1 MYRGGPPV
9 IPCCA
14 PPHHLTTPANAAA
27 CPTWAGRRGCFTGHL
42 RPESADTTAGPVP
55 CQTGYFFEDLQIG
68 QTASLGKTITEA
80 DILLYAAVS
89 TDTNPIHIDA
99 EAAKQSIFGERI
111 AHGMLS
117 AGLIS
122 AVLGTRLPGPGS
134 LYMRQSLR
142 FAAPVKIGD
151 TVKAT
156 ATVTALNPEK
166 KRATLSTVCTVG
178 DVVVIDGEAYV
189 QVPSRA

>member
-1 MYRGGPPV
+1 M
-9 IPCCA
+9 
-14 PPHHLTTPANAAA
+14 T
-27 CPTWAGRRGCFTGHL
+27 
-42 RPESADTTAGPVP
+42 
-55 CQTGYFFEDLQIG
+55 TGYFFEDLQIG

-99 EAAKQSIFGERI
+99 EAAKSSLFGERI

-122 AVLGTRLPGPGS
+122 AVLGTRLPGPGT

-142 FAAPVKIGD
+142 FTAPVRIGD

-156 ATVTALNPEK
+156 VEVTALHPDK
-166 KRATLSTVCTVG
+166 KRATLRTICAVG
-178 DVVVIDGEAYV
+178 QEMVIEGEAYV
-189 QVPSRA
+189 QVPSRG

>member
-1 MYRGGPPV
+1 M
-9 IPCCA
+9 
-14 PPHHLTTPANAAA
+14 
-27 CPTWAGRRGCFTGHL
+27 
-42 RPESADTTAGPVP
+42 
-55 CQTGYFFEDLQIG
+55 
-68 QTASLGKTITEA
+68 
-80 DILLYAAVS
+80 
-89 TDTNPIHIDA
+89 
-99 EAAKQSIFGERI
+99 FGERI

-122 AVLGTRLPGPGS
+122 AVLGTRLPGPGP

-156 ATVTALNPEK
+156 VTITGLNTEK

-178 DVVVIDGEAYV
+178 DKVVIDGEAYV
-189 QVPSRA
+189 QVPSRS

>member
-1 MYRGGPPV
+1 MTNGT
-9 IPCCA
+9 C
-14 PPHHLTTPANAAA
+14 
-27 CPTWAGRRGCFTGHL
+27 
-42 RPESADTTAGPVP
+42 
-55 CQTGYFFEDLQIG
+55 FEDLAVG
-68 QTASLGKTITEA
+68 QTASLAKTITEA
-80 DILLYAAVS
+80 DILMYAAVS
-89 TDTNPIHIDA
+89 MDTNPVHVDA
-99 EAAKQSIFGERI
+99 EAAKASIFGERI

-122 AVLGTRLPGPGS
+122 ALLGTRLPGPGT

-151 TVKAT
+151 TVQAT
-156 ATVTALNPEK
+156 VTVTALNADK

-178 DVVVIDGEAYV
+178 GEVVIDGEAYV